1 MCGCGEGL
9 GRGRG
14 QKRSTDASVV
24 LDAVCDDG
32 VEGEGV
38 LLVVHAGRELG
49 KGVMSWDVVVCLS
62 KLRNGKQCKQGPFAA

>member
-38 LLVVHAGRELG
+38 LLVVHAGCELG
-49 KGVMSWDVVVCLS
+49 EGV
-62 KLRNGKQCKQGPFAA
+62 